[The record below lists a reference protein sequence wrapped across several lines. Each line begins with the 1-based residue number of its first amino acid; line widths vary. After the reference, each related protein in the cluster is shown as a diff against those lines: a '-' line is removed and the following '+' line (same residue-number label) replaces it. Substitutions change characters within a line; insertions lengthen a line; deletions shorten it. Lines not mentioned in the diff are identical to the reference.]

1 MKKYLLL
8 FAFCLINIL
17 STNAQDFKW
26 AKATGTKYNWS
37 GGAPVGEVRANAVT
51 TDLSGNTYITGFYN
65 DSIDINPNPNIVNK
79 LMGTG
84 GFVLKLDTSGSFV
97 WGTKITDEGFKIKTD
112 LAGNTFVSTANNIVK
127 IGVSGNII
135 FSKTVNVSSNY
146 ARFFSLQLDA
156 NSNLYLSGS
165 FSGVV
170 DFDLN
175 PSIYNLSSNGGLD
188 AFVVKYDS
196 SGNLIWIN
204 KIGGTTNDES
214 YSLALDNLN
223 NICYTGYFTGTADF
237 NPGSSIYNLTSN
249 GDKDIFIAKLNS
261 TGAFIWAYKFGGT
274 LEDYAMNVAFDSYNN
289 IIYSGW
295 YTTPYPYTDSINF
308 SNDVSSPIFL
318 KNGSRFISKLSQTG
332 NTLWARVG
340 GVNSYEHPM
349 ILDANNNI
357 YFSGTSDQN
366 FITCDYWAQPK
377 DQYTT
382 YNGNLIILDV
392 YCGAKP
398 RQSFGYP
405 SGYTPYRIGT
415 CAITKYDTSGRY
427 VWSKDL
433 TNVNTKAMAFDGSG
447 NLFTVGNFRGFAD
460 FNPIP
465 NISGPK
471 LGLFP
476 DTTTTT
482 HFEGNCYFF
491 ISKHNTNSTKCS
503 TFPKQK
509 NGVITS
515 TKPYFCGDN
524 SGTFTISGVSDA
536 TNFYWTYP
544 TNPYINYPQNGR
556 SVVQYLFNSIPPYTT
571 GASARPYN
579 ECGNGDTIY
588 QAPSTIV
595 YRTTQTVQNI
605 VFSNIT
611 DSSFKISWNPVT
623 GAPFYKLIY
632 KTITYNVVGTDTTL
646 SGNAGIINNLSL
658 NCVCDNHVGNYA
670 ITLKCVPP
678 NPLFTT
684 NVHSF
689 GFKANWSKSNGSTN
703 TLIDISTNRNFTSF
717 TPGYNSLSILNDSNI
732 FINNLQPNTK
742 YYYRLRAV
750 NSAGN
755 SNYSKI
761 DSVTT
766 LTAIKITTQ
775 LFLEGLYLG
784 NGKMT
789 AAPFNA
795 DGVSPQNIADTISIE
810 LHDTS
815 GLFMNVYT
823 TKALLDTNGLCTINI
838 PSSLTNNW
846 FYLVIKHRYSIET
859 WSANPVFITNNASYN
874 FTTAANKAYGLNL
887 KNESGVYVIY
897 SGDTDNSGTIDSG
910 DFPLIEL
917 DSFLGKNGY
926 LDSDIDGSGTVD
938 SGDFPIP
945 DLNSFLGIS
954 TLRP

>member
-1 MKKYLLL
+1 ML

-17 STNAQDFKW
+17 ITNAQDFKW

-112 LAGNTFVSTANNIVK
+112 LAGNTFVSTASNIVK
-127 IGVSGNII
+127 LGVSGNII
-135 FSKTVNVSSNY
+135 FSKAVNYGSNY
-146 ARFFSLQLDA
+146 AKFFSLQLDA
-156 NSNLYLSGS
+156 SSNLYLSGS

-175 PSIYNLSSNGGLD
+175 PSIYNLWSNGGLD

-204 KIGGTTNDES
+204 QIGGTTNDES
-214 YSLALDNLN
+214 YSLAVDNLN

-237 NPGSSIYNLTSN
+237 NPGTSIYNLTSN
-249 GDKDIFIAKLNS
+249 GNKDIFIAKLNS
-261 TGAFIWAYKFGGT
+261 SGSFIWAYKFGGAY
-274 LEDYAMNVAFDSYNN
+274 EDNAYNVAFDSYNN
-289 IIYSGW
+289 IIYSG
-295 YTTPYPYTDSINF
+295 YYANTYNDSLNF
-308 SNDVSSPIFL
+308 STNAAIPIFL
-318 KNGSRFISKLSQTG
+318 KNYGSFISKLSPTG
-332 NTLWARVG
+332 NSLWAKAG
-340 GVNSYEHPM
+340 SYYSLTYPM

-357 YFSGTSDQN
+357 YFSGISNKN
-366 FITCDYWAQPK
+366 FITSDHWVEPK
-377 DQYTT
+377 DRYTT
-382 YNGNLIILDV
+382 YNGNLIMKEI
-392 YCGAKP
+392 YNGAKP

-405 SGYTPYRIGT
+405 SSGPYPLST
-415 CAITKYDTSGRY
+415 SAITKYDTAGNY

-447 NLFTVGNFRGFAD
+447 NLFTIGYFRGFAD

-465 NISGPK
+465 LLSGDK

-476 DTTTTT
+476 DSIIPSFPKTY
-482 HFEGNCYFF
+482 FEGNCYFF
-491 ISKHNTNSTKCS
+491 ISKHNTNSIRCNS
-503 TFPKQK
+503 YPKQK

-515 TKPYFCGDN
+515 ETPFFCGN
-524 SGTFTISGVSDA
+524 SLGRFLISGVSDA

-544 TNPYINYPQNGR
+544 TNPVFNYPQNGR
-556 SVVQYLFNSIPPYTT
+556 SVSQYLYNSYNGTISTT
-571 GASARPYN
+571 GASALPYN
-579 ECGNGDTIY
+579 ECGNGDTTY
-588 QAPSTIV
+588 QAPTTTV
-595 YRTTQTVQNI
+595 YPNTQALQNI

-611 DSSFKISWNPVT
+611 DSSFKISWSPLVGNPI
-623 GAPFYKLIY
+623 YKLIY
-632 KTITYNVVGTDTTL
+632 KTNTYYIVGTDTTL
-646 SGNAGIINNLSL
+646 LGNAGVSNNLYL
-658 NCVCDNHVGNYA
+658 NSMCYDFSPNSYNV
-670 ITLKCVPP
+670 TLKCVPP

-689 GFKANWSKSNGSTN
+689 GFKANWSKPNGSTN

-717 TPGYNSLSILNDSNI
+717 APGYNSLSILNDSNI

-789 AAPFNA
+789 TAPYNV
-795 DGVSPQNIADTISIE
+795 DGVSPQNIADTISVE

-846 FYLVIKHRYSIET
+846 FYLVIKHRNSIET
-859 WSANPVFITNNASYN
+859 WSANPIFITNNTNYN
-874 FTTAANKAYGLNL
+874 FTTAPNKAYGLNL
-887 KNESGVYVIY
+887 KNESGVYLIY
-897 SGDTDNSGTIDSG
+897 SGDINQ
-910 DFPLIEL
+910 
-917 DSFLGKNGY
+917 
-926 LDSDIDGSGTVD
+926 DGSIDFADYPDLDTEAQNGIIGYFSTDLNGDSSVD
-938 SGDFPIP
+938 FGDYPLL
-945 DLNSFLGIS
+945 DLNSSNSIIS
-954 TLRP
+954 YKP